1 MYTLATADQL
11 RSGLGLAPADNV
23 DEERLWRALT
33 AASARIEMTS
43 GRHFTPRLATMA
55 HDLRDPR
62 ELTLA
67 DDLLQLLR
75 LSNGDGRDIDLG
87 AVQTLPAAT
96 EGSASVLRLSGAQRF
111 VWSGSPLAAI
121 QVTGIW
127 GWHERW
133 SLAWQSGVDSAQDN
147 PLAASAVALQVADSS
162 RFEAGQL
169 LRLDDEYLR
178 LLAIDEAR
186 HSLRVLRAAQGTT
199 AVAHSRGTS
208 IDVYQPPQAVTL
220 LCLRLALWLYREPD
234 RNADAALP
242 ADLVAEMAG
251 LRRDSA
257 LA

>member
-11 RSGLGLAPADNV
+11 RSRLGLAPADNV

-33 AASARIEMTS
+33 AASARIEGAS
-43 GRHFTPRLATMA
+43 GRHFTPRLATLA
-55 HDLRDPR
+55 HDVRDAR

-67 DDLLQLLR
+67 DDLLQLQR
-75 LSNGDGRDIDLG
+75 LTNGVGREIELL
-87 AVQTLPAAT
+87 AVQTLPVAT

-147 PLAASAVALQVADSS
+147 PLAASAAALQVTDSS

-169 LRLDDEYLR
+169 LRMGDEYLR
-178 LLAIDEAR
+178 LLAIDSAT
-186 HSLRVLRAAQGTT
+186 HTLNVQRAAQGTA
-199 AVAHSRGTS
+199 AVAHSRGAS
-208 IDVYQPPQAVTL
+208 VDIYQPPRAVTL

-242 ADLVAEMAG
+242 ADILAEMAG